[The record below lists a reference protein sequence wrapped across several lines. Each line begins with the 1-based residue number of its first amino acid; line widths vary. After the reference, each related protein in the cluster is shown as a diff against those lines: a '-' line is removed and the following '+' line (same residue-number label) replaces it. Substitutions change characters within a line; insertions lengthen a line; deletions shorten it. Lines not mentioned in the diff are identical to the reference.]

1 MNERTKIDGG
11 VLDVEAIKRL
21 IPHRPPFLFIDR
33 LSDIRPGES
42 AVGWKAVTINEPH
55 FVGHFPSYAVMPG
68 VLIVEAMAQAAGAL
82 VMHTLSQEDQGK
94 LVYFM
99 SIDKARFR
107 RPVHPGDL
115 LRIPVTVKQQHR
127 PVWRFQGKAFVGDNL
142 CAEAEYSAMIVDRL
156 PGKGGRKGSKS

>member
-1 MNERTKIDGG
+1 MNEKTKIDDGT
-11 VLDVEAIKRL
+11 LDVEAIKRL

-33 LSDIRPGES
+33 LSDIQPGES

-68 VLIVEAMAQAAGAL
+68 VLIVEAMAQASGAL

-115 LRIPVTVKQQHR
+115 LRISVTVKQQRR
-127 PVWRFQGKAFVGDNL
+127 PVWRFEGKAFVGDYL
-142 CAEAEYSAMIVDRL
+142 CAQAEYSAMIVDRL
-156 PGKGGRKGSKS
+156 SGKGTKGSKS